1 MNAPVLHVVELDFS
15 TKTLRPI
22 EASEIA
28 QSIQNGR
35 HVWVDIDAP
44 DATTLKRAITELGLV
59 GEQVVEHILS
69 GDAATQLARYENY
82 LHLAICGCRLQPN
95 GELCLERLDA
105 VVGERFLVT
114 AHVGPRQFLEA
125 VKREYAG
132 DFVRY
137 AKTPSFLVFELW
149 DHLVDHYVDVQKKLE
164 AQVEKLQS
172 ELFREIDDSVFQRV
186 ADIGADLLRFRSLLV
201 PTRAMLT
208 ELSTR
213 RSIFVSEATQSF
225 LQNLVGT
232 TERVLQD
239 VLADRDSLNQA
250 LNLYMSMVSH
260 RTNRAM
266 NKLTVISV
274 IFLPLTFLCGV
285 YGMNFRV
292 LPELEWRFGYGMFW
306 GVVSM
311 IAISMLMVMRRAKLL

>member
-1 MNAPVLHVVELDFS
+1 VNASALHVVELDFP

-22 EASEIA
+22 EVGDIA
-28 QSIQNGR
+28 GSIESGR
-35 HVWVDIDAP
+35 HVWIDIEAP
-44 DATTLKRAITELGLV
+44 DASALKESITALGLV
-59 GEQVVEHILS
+59 REPVIEHIAS

-82 LHLAICGCRLQPN
+82 LHVAVCGCRLQPN
-95 GELCLERLDA
+95 GELSLERLDA
-105 VVGERFLVT
+105 VVSERFLVT
-114 AHVGPRQFLEA
+114 AHVGPRQFLDA

-149 DHLVDHYVDVQKKLE
+149 DHLVDHYVDVQKRLE

-172 ELFREIDDSVFQRV
+172 ELFREIDDTVFQRV
-186 ADIGADLLRFRSLLV
+186 AEIGADLLRFRSVLV

-213 RSIFVSEATQSF
+213 RSIFISEATQGF

-232 TERVLQD
+232 IERVLQD

-306 GVVSM
+306 GVVAM
-311 IAISMLMVMRRAKLL
+311 IAIAMLMVMRRARLL

>member
-1 MNAPVLHVVELDFS
+1 MNDVAITAVELDFG
-15 TKTLRPI
+15 TKTISNIAADGIRMS
-22 EASEIA
+22 SEP
-28 QSIQNGR
+28 GR
-35 HVWVDIDAP
+35 YVWIDVCAP
-44 DATTLKRAITELGLV
+44 DNATLKSMLAGLGLISEPV
-59 GEQVVEHILS
+59 IDHIVS
-69 GDAATQLARYENY
+69 GDAATQLARYDNY
-82 LHLAICGCRLQPN
+82 LHIAMCGCWIRADD
-95 GELCLERLDA
+95 ELSLERLDA
-105 VVGERFLVT
+105 IVAERFLIT

-137 AKTPSFLVFELW
+137 AKTPSFLVYELW
-149 DHLVDHYVDVQKKLE
+149 DHLADHYVEVQKKLE
-164 AQVEKLQS
+164 AKVEKLQS
-172 ELFREIDDSVFQRV
+172 ELFRDIDDAVFSDV
-186 ADIGADLLRFRSLLV
+186 AEIGADLLRFRSLLV

-213 RSIFVSEATQSF
+213 RSIFISEATQSF
-225 LQNLVGT
+225 LGNLVGT
-232 TERVLQD
+232 IERVLQD

-266 NKLTVISV
+266 NKLTVISI

-292 LPELEWRFGYGMFW
+292 LPELEWKFGYGMFW
-306 GVVSM
+306 GIVLM
-311 IAISMLMVMRRAKLL
+311 IALAMMIVMRRARLL